1 MNDDEKI
8 VKHLEM
14 IQGVINRMAHNSF
27 LLKGWTVT
35 LVAASFWLTA
45 RFDDI
50 SPWAIGIGVPFLTLL
65 FWWLDGFYLRQER
78 LFRCL
83 YDGIRKQEQTDFSM
97 DTRPF
102 ADGVQSVMRVC
113 FSVTLWRFYL
123 FLCIIGAGGIF
134 LSNNGGC

>member
-50 SPWAIGIGVPFLTLL
+50 CPWTIGIGVFLLVLL
-65 FWWLDGFYLRQER
+65 FWGLDGYYLWQER
-78 LFRCL
+78 LFRRL
-83 YDGIRKQEQTDFSM
+83 YNVVRTKEKTDFDM
-97 DTRPF
+97 D
-102 ADGVQSVMRVC
+102 VQSFAKDVNSWINTC
-113 FSVTLWRFYL
+113 FSPTQWPFYGAL
-123 FLCIIGAGGIF
+123 FLGALLIF
-134 LSNNGGC
+134 WMLRVQ